1 MKPFDINKI
10 PDFIQVSY
18 GRNPDITGIYC
29 CDLLSM
35 ALGKLKENQ
44 IFITVISNI
53 NTLAVAYQK
62 KASCIVISENI
73 PQDNEFISIA
83 EKYGITVFR
92 TKLSTFEA
100 ALKLNE
106 IL

>member
-1 MKPFDINKI
+1 MKPCDINKL
-10 PDFIQVSY
+10 PDFIQISY
-18 GRNPDITGIYC
+18 GRNPEISG

-44 IFITVISNI
+44 ILVTVISNI

-62 KASCIVISENI
+62 KASCIVIAENI
-73 PQDNEFISIA
+73 PQDNEFIITA

-100 ALKLNE
+100 ALKLSSM
-106 IL
+106 L